1 MNEYARNNE
10 YFATKKEF
18 RRKINQF
25 FDETLPEIAV
35 SLVSR
40 INDNFERL
48 KPAS

>member
-10 YFATKKEF
+10 YFADKKAF

-25 FDETLPEIAV
+25 FDETLPEIAD